1 MTDFHEPFDPDPA
14 GADDRPGRRPFRPPI
29 GIPDPTGG
37 VGRWRG
43 AALSVALHALI
54 LFLLL
59 VPLATSDT
67 VQAALTSGA
76 GGPGPAGGGGG
87 GRGGTGGL
95 WREPRVTERLHY
107 LQVAP
112 PPPPPPAPKPV
123 PKAEIPPVPP
133 PKPKVEPKPEPKA
146 EPEPEKNV
154 GVPTPDVSLLP
165 GAGGGTGNDGTAGNG
180 PGTGGGTGSG
190 IGTGQGS
197 GVGPGTGGGEG
208 TIYPPAPTQVFMP
221 PQPAPAKIRP
231 YELVAVFDVDE
242 RGNVRSFDFNRSR
255 DGGYNKK
262 IEQMLREIR
271 FRPAVRPDGTP
282 VAAKVSLNWTVY

>member
-1 MTDFHEPFDPDPA
+1 M
-14 GADDRPGRRPFRPPI
+14 
-29 GIPDPTGG
+29 PDPTGG
-37 VGRWRG
+37 AGRWRG
-43 AALSVALHALI
+43 AALSVALHGLI

-59 VPLATSDT
+59 TPLVASDS
-67 VQAALTSGA
+67 VQAVLTSGA

-95 WREPRVTERLHY
+95 LRDPVVTERLHY
-107 LQVAP
+107 VEVVPRPVAP
-112 PPPPPPAPKPV
+112 PPPPPKPV
-123 PKAEIPPVPP
+123 PKPEAPPVPP
-133 PKPKVEPKPEPKA
+133 PPPKVEPKAQPDPPA
-146 EPEPEKNV
+146 DV
-154 GVPTPDVSLLP
+154 GATPPDVSSVP
-165 GAGGGTGNDGTAGNG
+165 GTGGGTGNDGTAGNG

-190 IGTGQGS
+190 VGTGQGS

-231 YELVAVFDVDE
+231 YEIVAVFEVDE

-262 IEQMLREIR
+262 VEQMLREIR

-282 VAAKVSLNWTVY
+282 IAAKVSLNWTVY